1 MYAVHCRI
9 QELIRIGHKWHVLS
23 HETPDDVAAEASA
36 WLNSANNSSQ
46 VTHEVEH
53 IRCLQRVCLKELTA
67 SRTVVLASLVSK
79 TMDQFKLKS
88 PSSALLHLARWVT
101 SQGPHVYVDHLCEF
115 HSTEVNPNELTIPP
129 SLFGEV
135 ANLLP
140 RSATDVKL
148 DLITLAYSTEQV
160 LPKVRPQP
168 DVADFIKVVVII
180 FVWVPVRRH

>member
-1 MYAVHCRI
+1 MSMWIIC
-9 QELIRIGHKWHVLS
+9 
-23 HETPDDVAAEASA
+23 ASSTA
-36 WLNSANNSSQ
+36 L
-46 VTHEVEH
+46 
-53 IRCLQRVCLKELTA
+53 RLT
-67 SRTVVLASLVSK
+67 
-79 TMDQFKLKS
+79 
-88 PSSALLHLARWVT
+88 
-101 SQGPHVYVDHLCEF
+101 
-115 HSTEVNPNELTIPP
+115 PNELTIPP